1 MSVKGCVCLVILLCP
16 KVKYVIGTKYL
27 LIVSMKIVCACCSH
41 ITLFLAMCWNHIAMY
56 LVFTISKLQFPPL

>member
-41 ITLFLAMCWNHIAMY
+41 ITLFLAMC